1 MTEKANSLESL
12 LDAEEGADTSA
23 PAPVE
28 TAPSE
33 TGEKQHSSTPPV
45 EAEASQHLS
54 EPAAPHVPRKA
65 LEDERRKRQELE
77 KRLADLERS
86 AMPQQ
91 RQPQQPQ
98 QPQQPV
104 ITQEDLERLMWEN
117 PAQYTQVVQHMA
129 AQQAMVHA
137 ERMMLSRELDRSE
150 RRARKTHGDEQVSA
164 ALEQAKK
171 VGMIEA
177 FLNEEDPYQ
186 SMMDWHKEVEAVRD
200 PKSLKEQLRA
210 ELMAEMGLD
219 PAAPKPAAQAR
230 VPKSLA
236 SKTSAQ
242 PRNERGQFQ
251 GLTPLED
258 LLG

>member
-1 MTEKANSLESL
+1 MTTENTSLEAMLEAS
-12 LDAEEGADTSA
+12 DAVETSA

-28 TAPSE
+28 TTQPE
-33 TGEKQHSSTPPV
+33 TGEKHESAVPPTDAHAQ
-45 EAEASQHLS
+45 AE
-54 EPAAPHVPRKA
+54 PRDDAPHVPRKA

-91 RQPQQPQ
+91 RQLQQPQ

-186 SMMDWHKEVEAVRD
+186 SLMDWHKEVEAVRD
-200 PKSLKEQLRA
+200 PASLKERLRA
-210 ELMAEMGLD
+210 ELMAEMGLN
-219 PAAPKPAAQAR
+219 PAAPKSAAKAA

-236 SKTSAQ
+236 SRTSEMT
-242 PRNERGQFQ
+242 RNKRGQFQ
-251 GLTPLED
+251 GRASLDE